1 MKKMYSFYCC
11 LFLFTVSNIIAQE
24 KQLDSILISPSVQY
38 EADLY
43 NKKGE
48 KQTFNGKMMNILF
61 AKKVGTAFGGSN
73 DLTLQ
78 KFYSSLDVNDK
89 SISIGAN
96 FEWKRSDE
104 TKKLTWLL
112 SAGAKIKAEN
122 KFATVYD
129 NGDFQENNIGT
140 TFKITRI
147 GRGSINFTTTN
158 PRKRRDSAVLKNRE
172 LLYEKYDKTTQ
183 KFNVENLNEFK
194 RKHDELS
201 RYDKDAKDYKTELE
215 AKSKALYIEM
225 AKEEITYLEN
235 NKMYHFVSD
244 NWWSLEVFVPIGEN
258 KYLTTSD
265 VLNNALSKKHFYAFN
280 ATLSWNYMREYS
292 CGYSFFFKAKANL
305 KNNNN
310 ILVDDLKS
318 KAFQTSE
325 SGAGG
330 TVVIK
335 DSNDGYITDFE
346 QFVTPSLIIEPAFFI
361 FNNSLGFSPAI
372 ELNQGKYNKTN
383 WKLGI
388 PISLKDKDGKPKV
401 NFEVQ
406 WKEINTFNSSSH
418 LVGISVN
425 FLFGELIN

>member
-1 MKKMYSFYCC
+1 MKKIYSFYSCV
-11 LFLFTVSNIIAQE
+11 FLFTISNTIAQN
-24 KQLDSILISPSVQY
+24 KQADSLISPTIQY
-38 EADLY
+38 EKDLY
-43 NKKGE
+43 DKNGE
-48 KQTFNGKMMNILF
+48 KQTFNDKMMNILF

-78 KFYSSLDVNDK
+78 KFYSSLDANDK

-104 TKKLTWLL
+104 IKKLTWLL
-112 SAGAKIKAEN
+112 SAGAKIKSEN

-129 NGDFQENNIGT
+129 NGDFQEDNIGA

-158 PRKRRDSAVLKNRE
+158 PKKQRDLAVVNYRDLLCHKYDSAS
-172 LLYEKYDKTTQ
+172 Q
-183 KFNVENLNEFK
+183 KFNADSLNSFK
-194 RKHDELS
+194 TKYDQLALYDEE
-201 RYDKDAKDYKTELE
+201 AKDYKAALE
-215 AKSKALYIEM
+215 AKRKKLYVEM
-225 AKEEITYLEN
+225 AKEEIAYLEK

-244 NWWSLEVFVPIGEN
+244 NWWSLEVFVPFGEN
-258 KYLTTSD
+258 KYLTTND
-265 VLNNALSKKHFYAFN
+265 ILNNALSKKHFYAFN

-318 KAFQTSE
+318 KAFQTTE

-335 DSNDGYITDFE
+335 DSDDGYITDFD
-346 QFVTPSLIIEPAFFI
+346 QFITPSLTIEPAFFI

-372 ELNQGKYNKTN
+372 ELNQGKYCKTN
-383 WKLGI
+383 WKLGV

>member
-1 MKKMYSFYCC
+1 MKKMYFFYCC
-11 LFLFTVSNIIAQE
+11 LFVFPISKTIAQE
-24 KQLDSILISPSVQY
+24 KQLDSILISPSIQY

-48 KQTFNGKMMNILF
+48 KQAFNDKMLNILF

-78 KFYSSLDVNDK
+78 KFYTSLDANDK
-89 SISIGAN
+89 SLSIGAN

-112 SAGAKIKAEN
+112 SAGAKIKSEN
-122 KFATVYD
+122 NFATVYE
-129 NGDFQENNIGT
+129 NGDFQEDNIGA

-158 PRKRRDSAVLKNRE
+158 PKKQRDAAVVYHRN
-172 LLYEKYDKTTQ
+172 LLRDKYEQAAQ
-183 KFNVENLNEFK
+183 KFNTDSLNSFK
-194 RKHDELS
+194 SKYNQLALYDDE
-201 RYDKDAKDYKTELE
+201 AKDYKTALE
-215 AKSKALYIEM
+215 AKRKKLYIEM
-225 AKEEITYLEN
+225 AKEEITYLEK
-235 NKMYHFVSD
+235 NKMYYFISD
-244 NWWSLEVFVPIGEN
+244 NWFSLEIFVPFGEN
-258 KYLTTSD
+258 NYLTTSD
-265 VLNNALSKKHFYAFN
+265 VVNNALSKKHFYAFN
-280 ATLSWNYMREYS
+280 TTLSWNYMREYS
-292 CGYSFFFKAKANL
+292 CGKSFFFKVKANL

-318 KAFQTSE
+318 KAFQTTE
-325 SGAGG
+325 SGSGG
-330 TVVIK
+330 TLVIK
-335 DSNDGYITDFE
+335 DSDNGYSTDFE
-346 QFVTPSLIIEPAFFI
+346 QFLTPSLTVEPAFFI
-361 FNNSLGFSPAI
+361 LNNSLGFSPAI
-372 ELNQGKYNKTN
+372 EFNQGNYNKTN

-418 LVGISVN
+418 LVGISAN